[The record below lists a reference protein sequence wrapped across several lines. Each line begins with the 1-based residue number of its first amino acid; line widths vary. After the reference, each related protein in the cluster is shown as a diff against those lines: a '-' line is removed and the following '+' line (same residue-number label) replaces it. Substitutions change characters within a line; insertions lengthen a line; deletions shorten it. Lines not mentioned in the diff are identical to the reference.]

1 MELLSKLFLINQKSN
16 KIVLFVS
23 LYCLFLLLLRA
34 KIMQS
39 FYLFFLIWNLIL
51 AVIPHLIT
59 SYLMTLKNIENKKV
73 VLFVMLFVWLL
84 FLPNSFYIIT
94 DLMHIVNSKKQT
106 FWFDLILIS
115 SYSLV
120 GFMLG
125 LLSLLDFERIIT
137 RVFPQK
143 IVSFTIPIICLLSG
157 FGIYLGRILRFN
169 SWEII
174 SNPRDLILDSLQTAL
189 STESILFIFNFGIF
203 IYITLVIKKKL

>member
-143 IVSFTIPIICLLSG
+143 IVSFIIPIICLLSG